1 MTLNERPSES
11 AMLSAIART
20 AVISIV
26 VAFTVMAIKYLAYY
40 VTGSVALYSDALESI
55 VNVLTA
61 IAALAAVSIS
71 ARPADDNHPF
81 GHTKAEYFSAVF
93 EGVLVVVAAILIFRE
108 AYYAFLAPRALDQPA
123 LGLAINGVAT
133 LINAGWAAY
142 LVNRGRS
149 WRSPALVAD
158 GWHLATDVFTSTGVI
173 IGLALAS
180 ITGLSVL
187 DPILAAVVALNVLWA
202 GYKIMKQSLSGL
214 MDEAVEAGMEQR
226 IRSVIQESGHG
237 ALQVHDIR
245 ARTAGRMTFI
255 EFHMVVP
262 GAMTVW
268 EAHVICDRVEDALEA
283 ALECTDVSIHLE
295 PEHKAKAEAPVV
307 F

>member
-1 MTLNERPSES
+1 MKLGEPSPDRNS
-11 AMLSAIART
+11 VAAMSRT
-20 AVISIV
+20 AVLSIV
-26 VAFTVMAIKYLAYY
+26 VAFAVMAIKYLAYH

-71 ARPADDNHPF
+71 AKPADENHPF
-81 GHTKAEYFSAVF
+81 GHSKAEYFSAVF
-93 EGVLVVVAAILIFRE
+93 EGVLVVVAALLILRE
-108 AYYAFLAPRALDQPA
+108 AYEAFLAPRAIDHPG
-123 LGLAINGVAT
+123 LGLAINAVAT
-133 LINAGWAAY
+133 AINAAWATH
-142 LVNRGRS
+142 LIRRGRD

-158 GWHLATDVFTSTGVI
+158 GWHLATDVFTSVGVI
-173 IGLALAS
+173 AGLALAAATGYS
-180 ITGLSVL
+180 IL
-187 DPILAAVVALNVLWA
+187 DPILAAVVAVNVLWA

-214 MDEAVEAGMEQR
+214 MDEAVDAEMEAR
-226 IRSVIQESGHG
+226 IRAVIRDSGHG

-268 EAHVICDRVEDALEA
+268 EAHVICDRVEA
-283 ALECTDVSIHLE
+283 ALEIALEHTDVSIHLE